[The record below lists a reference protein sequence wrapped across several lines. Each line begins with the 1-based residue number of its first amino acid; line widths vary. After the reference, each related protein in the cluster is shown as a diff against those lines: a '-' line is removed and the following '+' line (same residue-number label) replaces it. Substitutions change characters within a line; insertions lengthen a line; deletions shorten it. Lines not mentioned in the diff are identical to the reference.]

1 MQRDERLTRIGLV
14 DRLWWVVVWI
24 NGTFGVAKTS
34 TVAELVSLRVTPR
47 CRWPSGVLR
56 RLYQHY
62 CHLSVLTG

>member
-1 MQRDERLTRIGLV
+1 VQRDERLTRIGLV

-47 CRWPSGVLR
+47 
-56 RLYQHY
+56 
-62 CHLSVLTG
+62 